1 MNEVKVNRLDVS
13 ISRPRSSWKEESGKV
28 VSEQKESE
36 REREKEKEGVKG
48 PVQVDVCL
56 GSE

>member
-1 MNEVKVNRLDVS
+1 MNRLDVS